1 MSGYVERHAARLIS
15 DALTDTRVVVVNG
28 ARQVGKSTL
37 VHQLTGATHGVSERR
52 LDRPLE
58 LAAARLDPER
68 FVAHD
73 GLLVIDE
80 IQRAPELILPI
91 KVRVD
96 DDPRPGQYLLTGSAR
111 LLGLRGLPDAL
122 VGRKETIELWPFSQ
136 SELVGRPSHFVDACF
151 TGEPPTQAEGQTT
164 GSERRVG
171 YISRIVAGGF
181 PEAINREDRRRIRF
195 FSAYIEDL
203 VDRDITQLGEIERR
217 EQLKRL
223 LAAVAASAAQ
233 LFVADRFASSLG
245 LAAKTVERYMSLF
258 EEVFLVK
265 RLPAWSNSATSR
277 AVRTRKVVVVDS
289 GLATWLNGRNRT
301 RLERNDP
308 VFGQLLENFVL
319 SEIARTIPLSDAEPT
334 LQHYRT
340 RDGIEVDAVLAH
352 LDGSIVGIEVKASD
366 SVRSD
371 DLTGL
376 THLRDK
382 AGADFVGGFVLHTG
396 TATRS
401 LGDRLWAVP
410 IDALWTW

>member
-1 MSGYVERHAARLIS
+1 M
-15 DALTDTRVVVVNG
+15 
-28 ARQVGKSTL
+28 
-37 VHQLTGATHGVSERR
+37 
-52 LDRPLE
+52 
-58 LAAARLDPER
+58 
-68 FVAHD
+68 
-73 GLLVIDE
+73 
-80 IQRAPELILPI
+80 
-91 KVRVD
+91 
-96 DDPRPGQYLLTGSAR
+96 
-111 LLGLRGLPDAL
+111 

-151 TGEPPTQAEGQTT
+151 TGEPTTQAEGQTT

-265 RLPAWSNSATSR
+265 RLPPWSNSATSG
-277 AVRTRKVVVVDS
+277 AVRTRTVVVVDS

-319 SEIARTIPLSDAEPT
+319 SEIARTIPLSDVEPT

-382 AGADFVGGFVLHTG
+382 AGADFVGGFVLHPG